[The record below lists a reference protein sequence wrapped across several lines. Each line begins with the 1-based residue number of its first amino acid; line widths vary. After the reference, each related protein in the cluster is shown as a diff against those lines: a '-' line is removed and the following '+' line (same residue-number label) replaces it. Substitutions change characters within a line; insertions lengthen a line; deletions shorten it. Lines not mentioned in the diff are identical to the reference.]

1 MSDKKAVKYNT
12 FREAMIEAHPDIEEV
27 YIEEQFKLVVRQRFY
42 PHAVKAV
49 DIMGAALV
57 AYARA
62 LNDE

>member
-1 MSDKKAVKYNT
+1 
-12 FREAMIEAHPDIEEV
+12 MIEAHPDIEEV